1 MEKRNQIIMKGIKW
15 IRETNETLLDLIFGS
30 LIWSLLAWIVGL
42 FIVSDR
48 LSYTIGI
55 ALGTVVAVGMS
66 VSMAKGLEKC
76 LHMTRARGQWGMTV
90 RSILR
95 WLIMLAAVAAGLK
108 FDRISFPGVILGII
122 GLKLAALLHVY
133 TNTYITK
140 RLKGEGR

>member
-1 MEKRNQIIMKGIKW
+1 MKGIKW

-133 TNTYITK
+133 TNIYITK

>member
-1 MEKRNQIIMKGIKW
+1 MKGIKW

-108 FDRISFPGVILGII
+108 FDRVSFPGVILCII

>member
-1 MEKRNQIIMKGIKW
+1 MKGIKW

-122 GLKLAALLHVY
+122 GLKLSALLHVY

>member
-1 MEKRNQIIMKGIKW
+1 MKGIKW

-30 LIWSLLAWIVGL
+30 LIWSLLTWIVGL
-42 FIVSDR
+42 LIVSDR

-55 ALGTVVAVGMS
+55 ALGTAVAVGMS
-66 VSMAKGLEKC
+66 ISMAKGLEKC
-76 LHMTRARGQWGMTV
+76 LHMTRARGQCGMTV

>member
-1 MEKRNQIIMKGIKW
+1 MAFLLFSKKYFRAGADTDCGLKRTENQDAY
-15 IRETNETLLDLIFGS
+15 RCLP
-30 LIWSLLAWIVGL
+30 ARGL

-66 VSMAKGLEKC
+66 ISMAKGLEKC